1 MADVVLFH
9 YLQGL
14 TDGVRAFAAELRASG
29 HTVHTPDLFEGSR
42 PQTIDD
48 GVALVGDIGDGV
60 ALVGDI
66 GDDAQSPARPGCS
79 AEATLSFAMTCPLHV
94 EVILGSFRLRPQ
106 GGVTVL

>member
-1 MADVVLFH
+1 
-9 YLQGL
+9 
-14 TDGVRAFAAELRASG
+14 VRAFAAELRASG

-42 PQTIDD
+42 PQTID
-48 GVALVGDIGDGV
+48 DGV